1 MLIIAGELRTWVA
14 FKDDSMLVW
23 RKNWLSRAVSKKS
36 SGSEAT
42 THRRSLWTGAGW
54 ACLIAVAGIAVG
66 CKTPEG
72 EPELKYLGKDRDLQ
86 YYREV
91 SSKIDYPD
99 VAQDSP
105 EEVTHATE
113 PRRLKHPSKEDVWNI
128 GLDEVLRTALQ
139 NAEVIKDSASFL
151 SPGNRL
157 LNNPDF
163 TQSVHDIAI
172 QDTNTLFGQGG
183 VEAALAEFDANFT
196 TNMMWGRAE
205 QPSESNTI
213 GYAAFDGQTEE
224 FGDFRSS
231 LSKIFANGSQM
242 TLAHNW
248 FYSGQN
254 QGVGGRPFDSQ
265 FTSRAGRGADAGLP
279 TLLAEVRTP
288 LWAGAGTEY
297 TRIAGPIARRPT
309 LQSTP
314 NVNQGVVIARI
325 RTDISIADFE
335 EAVANLLKD
344 AEEVYWDL
352 ALAYRTYDAEM
363 QSQNSALQTWREV
376 RANMEAGKVGAADE
390 AQARDN
396 YYEIS
401 ARAKNALSGLYQ
413 NELRLRRLMGLPV
426 NDGRIMRPIEDPIT
440 AELNS
445 DWNVSLT
452 EALTLRPELRK
463 QKWNIK
469 SLELQYE
476 AAQSL
481 IRPRLD
487 FVARYDVNGF
497 GDRLTGNNGSTGNAR
512 FKSAYDTLFS
522 GDYTGWGLGFEFSMP
537 LGFRGAH
544 AQVKNYEHRLA
555 KARAILANQEIEV
568 SHELAATMQQVDQ
581 AYEGAKTNFNRRR
594 AAERRVQAFE
604 AEYRVGRTTLD
615 QLLRS
620 QISLAQAEIA
630 YFQSLIGYNKALA
643 DLKFRKGTILRDDQ
657 VYLSEGM
664 WDTEAYGQAVRKAWA
679 RSFAFD
685 APRKSTEPF
694 EFAIDGDDVVLS
706 AQPAEWRG
714 YAEPLPTGTPPAVP
728 APSGDAPKPDQ
739 PKTDNRSADAL
750 SEDAVG
756 SLRDTINEEFIP
768 PSKKETGDV
777 PMPPPALPSSLV
789 PSLPQGLVPE
799 SIRSEESSFVPPAKS
814 KNEEVFGDDLFT
826 EPLKTSQSSRNAL
839 LNPTRRA
846 LQSRADEFAQP
857 INTSSPQGSPIRRHT
872 SSSAIQQTGARNV
885 TDETEQAEF
894 IAPVRK

>member
-1 MLIIAGELRTWVA
+1 
-14 FKDDSMLVW
+14 MLVS
-23 RKNWLSRAVSKKS
+23 RKNWLRNAVSKKS
-36 SGSEAT
+36 SGVAAT
-42 THRRSLWTGAGW
+42 TPRQSRWTGAGW
-54 ACLIAVAGIAVG
+54 ACLIAVAGLAVG

-72 EPELKYLGKDRDLQ
+72 EPELKYLGKDRDMQ

-91 SSKIDYPD
+91 STKIDYPD
-99 VAQDSP
+99 IEQDSP
-105 EEVTHATE
+105 AEVTQATE
-113 PRRLKHPSKEDVWNI
+113 PRRLKHPSKEDIWNV
-128 GLDEVLRTALQ
+128 GLDEALRTALQ

-163 TQSVHDIAI
+163 TQSVHDVAI

-196 TNMMWGRAE
+196 TNMTWGRSE

-213 GYAAFDGQTEE
+213 GYSAFDGQTEE

-231 LSKIFANGSQM
+231 LSKIFGDGSQM

-254 QGVGGRPFDSQ
+254 QGPGGRPFDSQ
-265 FTSRAGRGADAGLP
+265 FTSRPGRGADVGLP
-279 TLLAEVRTP
+279 TVLAEWRTP
-288 LWAGAGTEY
+288 LLAGHGDEY
-297 TRIAGPIARRPT
+297 TKIAGPIARRPT

-335 EAVANLLKD
+335 EAISNLLKD
-344 AEEVYWDL
+344 VEENYWDL

-396 YYEIS
+396 YYEIT
-401 ARAKNALSGLYQ
+401 ARAKNALSSLYQ
-413 NELRLRRLMGLPV
+413 TELRMRRLMGLPV
-426 NDGRIMRPIEDPIT
+426 NDGRVMRPVEDPVT
-440 AELNS
+440 AELHA

-452 EALTLRPELRK
+452 EALTMRPELRK

-481 IRPRLD
+481 VRPRLD
-487 FVARYDVNGF
+487 FVARYDINGF

-512 FKSAYDTLFS
+512 FRSAYDTLFS

-537 LGFRGAH
+537 IGFRGAH

-604 AEYRVGRTTLD
+604 AEYKVGRTTLD

-620 QISLAQAEIA
+620 QISLAQAEVA

-664 WDTEAYGQAVRKAWA
+664 WDTEAYGQAIRKAWA

-685 APRKSTEPF
+685 APKKTTTPF

-706 AQPAEWRG
+706 AQPPEWRRF
-714 YAEPLPTGTPPAVP
+714 AEPLPTAPVP
-728 APSGDAPKPDQ
+728 AEETPKPTK
-739 PKTDNRSADAL
+739 PMPDNRSADA
-750 SEDAVG
+750 SAEDAVG
-756 SLRDTINEEFIP
+756 TLRDSSNDEFVP
-768 PSKKETGDV
+768 PSKSVTSPV
-777 PMPPPALPSSLV
+777 PTTPPSLPSDPL
-789 PSLPQGLVPE
+789 PTLPQGLIPE
-799 SIRSEESSFVPPAKS
+799 SIKSDESSFIPPTKKRS
-814 KNEEVFGDDLFT
+814 DDLGVDDEFFA
-826 EPLKTSQSSRNAL
+826 EPMKTSQSSRRAL

-846 LQSRADEFAQP
+846 LQAQNDEFVP
-857 INTSSPQGSPIRRHT
+857 PLKRPTSG
-872 SSSAIQQTGARNV
+872 IQQTGARGSSNDV
-885 TDETEQAEF
+885 EQAEF
-894 IAPVRK
+894 VAPARR